1 MLIYPA
7 IDLKEG
13 KCVRLRQGRA
23 EDSTVFS
30 EKPEDMA
37 RHWQELGA
45 QFLHVVDLD
54 GAFEGRPANLQ
65 TIQRITEAVRLPV
78 QVGGGIRTD
87 AAARDLLRAGVSR
100 LIIGTAALRDP
111 VWFVDLANRF
121 EGKIA
126 VGIDA
131 REGRI
136 AVKGWVEVSDTPVLE
151 FLPRLEGIPLAA
163 LIYTDILRD
172 GMMHGP
178 NFGGIAGVVGRTSIP
193 VIASGGITRIEDVR
207 RLAAMPLNGMVIGR
221 ALYEGTIALPEA
233 LETVRQA
240 GETE

>member
-30 EKPEDMA
+30 EKPEAMA
-37 RHWQELGA
+37 RHWQDLGA

-54 GAFEGRPANLQ
+54 GAFQGKPANLD
-65 TIQRITEAVRLPV
+65 TVRRIADAVRIPV
-78 QVGGGIRTD
+78 QVGGGVRTD
-87 AAARDLLRAGVSR
+87 SAACDLLQAGVSR
-100 LIIGTAALRDP
+100 LIIGTAALREPD
-111 VWFVDLANRF
+111 WFAGLASRF

-131 REGRI
+131 REGRV
-136 AVKGWVEVSDTPVLE
+136 AVKGWVEVSDTPALE
-151 FLPRLEGIPLAA
+151 FLPRLEGLPLAA
-163 LIYTDILRD
+163 LVYTDISRD

-178 NFGGIAGVVGRTSIP
+178 NFGGIEAVVERTRIP
-193 VIASGGITRIEDVR
+193 VIASGGIARIEDVR
-207 RLAAMPLNGMVIGR
+207 RLAALPLNGMIIGR

-233 LETVRQA
+233 LEAARQA